1 MSDTSPPV
9 NPSQAVNSLEMDL
22 FGPDPI
28 NSLAL
33 VSVPQPTASPNV
45 EPSANPGFES
55 NSFMGMP
62 PASTGFNEV
71 RVY

>member
-1 MSDTSPPV
+1 
-9 NPSQAVNSLEMDL
+9 MDL